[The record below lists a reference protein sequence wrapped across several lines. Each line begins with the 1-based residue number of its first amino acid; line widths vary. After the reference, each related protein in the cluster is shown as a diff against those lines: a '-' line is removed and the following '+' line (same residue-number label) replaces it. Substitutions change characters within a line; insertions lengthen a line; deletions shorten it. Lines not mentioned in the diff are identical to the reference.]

1 VAIALEVQ
9 PHLPL
14 FGGCLECIVL
24 NACCTGGKDASEGR
38 LGDLLHQMGAPSV
51 VCWGSP
57 ADNVA
62 CAYFAA
68 GMGAALMQRSTRP
81 PAAHDG
87 AGHASAKGANDD
99 DAASYASADDA
110 PRSIYASAFER
121 GKRNVCAVPMSSA
134 VPGARTQ
141 RFMFVDPTDPT
152 KVIQPADVAAG
163 HAEPRALYRVRS
175 GVGAGRVAAGLPI
188 LLENASLTDAGA
200 RPVRRRVPTAA
211 EGTPGTAPR
220 LLWGIAL
227 VGIALGGL
235 ALLAALG
242 VGGGPLAPFG
252 ARSGAA
258 TTLSQPVPLADR
270 PPLPLVTV
278 DSQGRLSLHPGA
290 LAAIRG
296 APGSMCV
303 VGVAGPAGEGTSTLA
318 NAIVSVLRPLA
329 SPEAPAP
336 APSAV
341 VSGTAGGRSAHA
353 VASSAH
359 AVGFAIRSA
368 GEGVGGEGIW
378 MWLSDAPPAHLNR
391 SCGSVLVLDTA
402 PISGTSLLP
411 ANARYGAAASDGA
424 RQRMLSF
431 LLLAA
436 SKVAINVRRQPP
448 LELLERLV
456 GAALAANA
464 VRPMEDAADEVE
476 AAAAAAAGGGPSC
489 AGDGGRTLPALPP
502 PPTARD
508 CDEGEAVHVAAGTA
522 YGGAAPDPPSP
533 PDAYD
538 RRAAL
543 VMVLRDSLESVGSPT
558 AAAEAAATAAA
569 AAAGAAES
577 ATAAA
582 AHAAAYAA
590 EAARAARSAAVW
602 SRWLPGSAGRALRA
616 AVRSTDLLSIRPP
629 TEADLR
635 QLEVNGMPRQRMPPP
650 SPPPAAPAQHGAPP
664 ALDTAEAAEERAWL
678 AEVAIETAPS
688 TAPSPAPS
696 PPPLQQQPASSFT
709 GALARSALD
718 LTSELRPLRDLDL
731 TSELRPLRELD
742 GAALAA
748 WMEHVAS
755 RLNALEAGTKLQGV

>member
-1 VAIALEVQ
+1 MLCAPGTAPGMPTPMLPAVGPMGHGPLNGPVNVGHTVNVAVGPMGHGPLNVCVLPNGKRALLMFCSPVCAPLDCTLEVRGLQTAGLLRTSPPPMRGGSFEDLRHALYAVQPHLLWFAGHGDARLGEGDGRRTLGFSASDGVLETFDPVAIALEVQ

-270 PPLPLVTV
+270 PPSPL
-278 DSQGRLSLHPGA
+278 
-290 LAAIRG
+290 
-296 APGSMCV
+296 
-303 VGVAGPAGEGTSTLA
+303 
-318 NAIVSVLRPLA
+318 
-329 SPEAPAP
+329 
-336 APSAV
+336 
-341 VSGTAGGRSAHA
+341 
-353 VASSAH
+353 
-359 AVGFAIRSA
+359 
-368 GEGVGGEGIW
+368 
-378 MWLSDAPPAHLNR
+378 
-391 SCGSVLVLDTA
+391 
-402 PISGTSLLP
+402 
-411 ANARYGAAASDGA
+411 
-424 RQRMLSF
+424 
-431 LLLAA
+431 
-436 SKVAINVRRQPP
+436 
-448 LELLERLV
+448 
-456 GAALAANA
+456 
-464 VRPMEDAADEVE
+464 
-476 AAAAAAAGGGPSC
+476 
-489 AGDGGRTLPALPP
+489 
-502 PPTARD
+502 
-508 CDEGEAVHVAAGTA
+508 
-522 YGGAAPDPPSP
+522 
-533 PDAYD
+533 
-538 RRAAL
+538 
-543 VMVLRDSLESVGSPT
+543 
-558 AAAEAAATAAA
+558 
-569 AAAGAAES
+569 
-577 ATAAA
+577 
-582 AHAAAYAA
+582 
-590 EAARAARSAAVW
+590 
-602 SRWLPGSAGRALRA
+602 
-616 AVRSTDLLSIRPP
+616 
-629 TEADLR
+629 
-635 QLEVNGMPRQRMPPP
+635 
-650 SPPPAAPAQHGAPP
+650 
-664 ALDTAEAAEERAWL
+664 
-678 AEVAIETAPS
+678 
-688 TAPSPAPS
+688 
-696 PPPLQQQPASSFT
+696 
-709 GALARSALD
+709 
-718 LTSELRPLRDLDL
+718 
-731 TSELRPLRELD
+731 
-742 GAALAA
+742 
-748 WMEHVAS
+748 
-755 RLNALEAGTKLQGV
+755 